1 MFLLLNTDQQIPVRI
16 AKWNAMG
23 KSCILFVKSA
33 DSIYVKWVINK
44 KMDEHLLCQFY
55 ENFLLAIYSNELF
68 TKLWDAQ
75 PASYRILVRYQ

>member
-1 MFLLLNTDQQIPVRI
+1 
-16 AKWNAMG
+16 MG

-68 TKLWDAQ
+68 TKL
-75 PASYRILVRYQ
+75 